1 MTDPAHDASSAAP
14 TPDGGHAPPGDDV
27 ADEQELVSFLP
38 LAYDELRALA
48 ANLLRGRRR
57 ADGMRATSLVHEAWL
72 RLAPHGGMSVRG
84 RGHFLA
90 IAARAMRHVL
100 VDNARRE
107 HALKRGGDRE
117 RVALLDELAGARE
130 PDPDVLAVDE
140 ALTRLSRLDPRK
152 GRVVELRFFG
162 GLELDETAEVLGV
175 SLATVKRDW
184 VLAKAWLHRE
194 VHERGADGAER
205 HGA

>member
-1 MTDPAHDASSAAP
+1 MIERPHAPRTAAP
-14 TPDGGHAPPGDDV
+14 PPDVGPAPPGDDV
-27 ADEQELVSFLP
+27 ADEQELVRFLP
-38 LAYDELRALA
+38 LAYEELRALA

-57 ADGMRATSLVHEAWL
+57 VDVMRATSLVHEAWL

-107 HALKRGGDRE
+107 HALKRGGDRQ
-117 RVALLDELAGARE
+117 RVALFDDVAGARE

-162 GLELDETAEVLGV
+162 GLELEETAEVLGV

-194 VHERGADGAER
+194 IHGGGAARRGT
-205 HGA
+205 

>member
-1 MTDPAHDASSAAP
+1 MIDPSQQPGPAAP
-14 TPDGGHAPPGDDV
+14 SPDGGAPPPGDDV
-27 ADEQELVSFLP
+27 ADEQELVQFLP
-38 LAYDELRALA
+38 LAYEELRSLA

-57 ADGMRATSLVHEAWL
+57 VDVMRATSLVHEAWL

-117 RVALLDELAGARE
+117 RVALLDEAARARE

-162 GLELDETAEVLGV
+162 GLDLEETAEVLGV
-175 SLATVKRDW
+175 SVATVKRDW
-184 VLAKAWLHRE
+184 VLAKAWLHRDI
-194 VHERGADGAER
+194 HEGGAGVA
-205 HGA
+205 

>member
-1 MTDPAHDASSAAP
+1 MIHRSPVPGTAAP
-14 TPDGGHAPPGDDV
+14 TLDGGLAPSGGDV
-27 ADEQELVSFLP
+27 AEEQELSRFLP
-38 LAYDELRALA
+38 LAYEELRALA
-48 ANLLRGRRR
+48 TNLLRGRRR
-57 ADGMRATSLVHEAWL
+57 ADAMRATSLVHEAWL

-90 IAARAMRHVL
+90 LAARAMRHVL

-107 HALKRGGDRE
+107 HALKRGGDRQ
-117 RVALLDELAGARE
+117 RVGLFEEPAAARE

-140 ALTRLSRLDPRK
+140 ALTRLSQLDPRK

-162 GLELDETAEVLGV
+162 GLELEETAEVLGV

-194 VHERGADGAER
+194 IHGRDGAER
-205 HGA
+205 RGA

>member
-1 MTDPAHDASSAAP
+1 MIERSHAPRTAAP
-14 TPDGGHAPPGDDV
+14 PPDAGPAPPGDDV
-27 ADEQELVSFLP
+27 ADEQELVRFLP
-38 LAYDELRALA
+38 LAYEELRALA

-57 ADGMRATSLVHEAWL
+57 ADVMRAPSRVHEAWL

-107 HALKRGGDRE
+107 HALKRGGDRQ
-117 RVALLDELAGARE
+117 RVPLFDDVAGARE

-162 GLELDETAEVLGV
+162 GLEIEQIAEALDV
-175 SLATVKRDW
+175 SKITVSRDW
-184 VLAKAWLHRE
+184 RFARAWLAEQLGDAPRE
-194 VHERGADGAER
+194 Q
-205 HGA
+205 

>member
-1 MTDPAHDASSAAP
+1 MIDPSQEPRPAAP
-14 TPDGGHAPPGDDV
+14 APDGDAPPPGDDV
-27 ADEQELVSFLP
+27 ADEQELDQFLP
-38 LAYDELRALA
+38 LAYEELRALA

-57 ADGMRATSLVHEAWL
+57 VDAMRATSLVHEAWL

-117 RVALLDELAGARE
+117 RVGLLDDLAGALE
-130 PDPDVLAVDE
+130 PDPDLLAVDE

-162 GLELDETAEVLGV
+162 GLELEETAEVLGV
-175 SLATVKRDW
+175 SVATVKRDW

-194 VHERGADGAER
+194 IHEGGGGVA
-205 HGA
+205 